1 MFDVD
6 AFVISLIGSGM
17 SYKDYKEKP
26 LCSPIRDLL
35 QSDNI
40 FEVFKGYLIEVA
52 VAEVFRLHGKGEDSM
67 LDDPFEHVAGEMGTE
82 EYLNKTK
89 TPGRLYNSRLF
100 SYVLSTLIRFSR
112 QGIYIDFSYR
122 AEDVASLMLFGE
134 FESATITNELRTY
147 YIKLY
152 HDDAEW
158 VMANGLKNPSF
169 TLDNFNETGDYI
181 GQNEYIESD
190 EVDLSMT
197 SDDVHAEE
205 IIFDPIAVLGML
217 FFYFKM
223 LSHFNKPFDHGYY
236 KESLGFLLKNSDL
249 NSNMPDII
257 ERLKEQASQK
267 LEGSS
272 LQTLSILVNGCFGAV
287 PGFDS
292 LKDIPIKELLA
303 FHYDSQRYEQERS
316 KLSIPMSPEE
326 HRQVTIAAMEMDN
339 VATHFPPK
347 YARPS

>member
-1 MFDVD
+1 MFNVD
-6 AFVISLIGSGM
+6 AFVVPLIGSGM
-17 SYKDYKEKP
+17 SYKEYKEKP
-26 LCSPIRDLL
+26 ICSPMRELL
-35 QSDNI
+35 QSENI

-52 VAEVFRLHGKGEDSM
+52 IAEVFRLHGKGEDSSI
-67 LDDPFEHVAGEMGTE
+67 DDPFRHIGKELSPKEQFEKSETCQ
-82 EYLNKTK
+82 
-89 TPGRLYNSRLF
+89 RLYHSRLF
-100 SYVLSTLIRFSR
+100 SYVLSTLIRFTR
-112 QGIYIDFSYR
+112 QNVYIDFTYR

-134 FESATITNELRTY
+134 FESATIMDELRTY

-158 VMANGLKNPSF
+158 VMANGLKHPSF
-169 TLDNFNETGDYI
+169 TLECFNESGDYV
-181 GQNEYIESD
+181 GQNEYLESD
-190 EVDLSMT
+190 EVDLSIT
-197 SDDVHAEE
+197 PDDVRAEE

-223 LSHFNKPFDHGYY
+223 LTHFNKPFDHGYY

-249 NSNMPDII
+249 NSDMPDII

-292 LKDIPIKELLA
+292 LKDVPIKELLS
-303 FHYDSQRYEQERS
+303 FHYDAQRYEDERAKS
-316 KLSIPMSPEE
+316 SIPMSPEE

-339 VATHFPPK
+339 AATHFPPK